1 VDWFILSSMHPSFST
16 KLSPNSV
23 DMTDGSENTMIVEPV
38 APAAAVP
45 RQRRSKRAVLV
56 DPRRSPENIADPSP
70 DVAPGDMQ
78 ARTGHAVSI
87 AGGVAV
93 LRAAL
98 RNVPGSPGV
107 YRMLDRKGDALYVG
121 KARSLK
127 ARIQNYTHPAGLSN
141 RLRRMVAETAVL
153 EIVVTGTEAEALLLE
168 CNLIKRLMPRYNVL
182 LRDDKSFPF
191 IHLTSDHDFPQLTKY
206 RGARDK
212 GGAYFGPF
220 ASAGAV
226 NRTLITLQ
234 KAFLLRSCS
243 DNVFANRTRP
253 CLLFQIKRCSAP
265 CVGRIERE
273 AYAALL
279 EQAQGFLAGRSH
291 DVQQRLAAEMERASE
306 ALDFEAAALI
316 RDRIRALSLV
326 QGHQDIHVAG
336 IVDADVIA
344 AYQAGGQTCV
354 QVFFFRGGQ
363 NWGNRAYF
371 PRHDRQLGVEE
382 VLTAFVGQFY
392 DNKPK
397 PPLVLLSH
405 PLVEQALVEEALS
418 LGGGSRVVLSV
429 PQRGDKK
436 KLVDR
441 VALTAREALGRR
453 LAESASQRLLLDGVA
468 TAFGLE
474 GPLNRIEVYDN
485 SHIQG
490 SNPVGAM
497 IVAGPDGLMKNA
509 YRKFNIRSLDRAEAT
524 PRPPGSAPVLGSASD
539 SLPRERGRVG
549 VGADSE
555 TPAETAQTG
564 HSGASSS
571 GEPGIRIPEAGV
583 PGFRALGSA
592 EPRNDETTQ
601 AGSAG
606 GDDYAMMR
614 EVFRRR
620 FYRALKEDP
629 ERERG
634 MWPDL
639 VLIDGGQGQLTQAQA
654 IFAELGIGDVAVV
667 AIAKGPDRNAG
678 RERFFLPGRPA
689 FSLEPRDPV
698 LYFLQRLR
706 DEAHRFAIGA
716 HRARREKAIRG
727 SPLDEIAGIGARRK
741 QALLHHFGSA
751 RSVARAGIAE
761 IERVPGISK
770 AVAKKVYDH
779 FHADG

>member
-1 VDWFILSSMHPSFST
+1 MEPKASLIFGPIEPSFST
-16 KLSPNSV
+16 ELSTDSV
-23 DMTDGSENTMIVEPV
+23 DMSDAAENSLSTLPNDAPTP
-38 APAAAVP
+38 APAIP
-45 RQRRSKRAVLV
+45 RRRKSAPL
-56 DPRRSPENIADPSP
+56 DPRRG
-70 DVAPGDMQ
+70 PGDLATETDAAPEAGTA
-78 ARTGHAVSI
+78 ARP
-87 AGGVAV
+87 AGGGIAAGVAA
-93 LRAAL
+93 LRSAL
-98 RNVPGSPGV
+98 RNVPNSPGV

-121 KARSLK
+121 KARNLK
-127 ARIQNYTHPAGLSN
+127 SRVQNYTHAAGLSN
-141 RLRRMVAETAVL
+141 RLRRMVAETAAL
-153 EIVVTGTEAEALLLE
+153 EIVVTATEAEALLLE

-191 IHLTSDHDFPQLTKY
+191 IHITADRDFPQLTKF

-212 GGAYFGPF
+212 PGSFFGPF

-243 DNVFANRTRP
+243 DSVFNNRTRP

-265 CVGRIERE
+265 CVGRIGRE
-273 AYAALL
+273 DYVRLL
-279 EQAQGFLAGRSH
+279 EQAHGFLQGRSH
-291 DVQQRLAAEMERASE
+291 DVQQRLAGEMEKASA

-336 IVDADVIA
+336 IEDADVIA
-344 AYQAGGQTCV
+344 AHQAGGQTCV

-371 PRHDRQLGVEE
+371 PKHDPQLGVEE

-392 DNKPK
+392 DNRPK
-397 PPLVLLSH
+397 PRLILLSH
-405 PLVEQALVEEALS
+405 PLVEQELIEEALS
-418 LGGGSRVVLSV
+418 LRGGRVSLSV

-441 VALTAREALGRR
+441 IAAAARDALGRR
-453 LAESASQRLLLDGVA
+453 LAESASQRQLLDGVA
-468 TAFGLE
+468 GAFGLDA
-474 GPLNRIEVYDN
+474 PINRIEVYDN

-490 SNPVGAM
+490 ASAVGAM
-497 IVAGPDGLMKNA
+497 IVAGPDGLVKNA
-509 YRKFNIRSLDRAEAT
+509 YRKFNIRGT
-524 PRPPGSAPVLGSASD
+524 GPVTRQD
-539 SLPRERGRVG
+539 
-549 VGADSE
+549 GADQPS
-555 TPAETAQTG
+555 
-564 HSGASSS
+564 
-571 GEPGIRIPEAGV
+571 V
-583 PGFRALGSA
+583 M
-592 EPRNDETTQ
+592 
-601 AGSAG
+601 G

-620 FYRALKEDP
+620 FGRALREDP
-629 ERERG
+629 ERARG
-634 MWPDL
+634 AWPDL
-639 VLIDGGQGQLTQAQA
+639 VLIDGGEAQLRTVEEV
-654 IFAELGIGDVAVV
+654 FAELGIGDVPLVG
-667 AIAKGPDRNAG
+667 IAKGPDRDAG
-678 RERFFLPGRPA
+678 RERFFLPGRPP

-716 HRARREKAIRG
+716 HRTRRAMAIGR
-727 SPLDEIAGIGARRK
+727 SPLDEIAGIGSRRK

-751 RSVARAGIAE
+751 RAVARAGIAE
-761 IERVPGISK
+761 IERVSGISK